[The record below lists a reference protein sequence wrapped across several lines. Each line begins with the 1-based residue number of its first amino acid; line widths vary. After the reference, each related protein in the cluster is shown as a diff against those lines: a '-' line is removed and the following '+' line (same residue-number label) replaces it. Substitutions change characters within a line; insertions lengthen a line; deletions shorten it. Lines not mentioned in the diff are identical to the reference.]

1 MVSNGCEIVATD
13 AEGRW
18 ALPVASG
25 DSIFVIKPPHWSTGR
40 PQGIPRFSYLHQ
52 PAGTP
57 ISQALASPAVSPTG
71 PLPRSIDFPL
81 YRRPEP
87 ARFDALLFADT
98 QAATASELE
107 FVRRD
112 LLQTARGSQAAF
124 AINHGDVM
132 GDDLT
137 LLEPYLAILKETGLE
152 WHHCPG
158 NHDLN
163 LDASGPAFGFE
174 SWKQI
179 IGPTHYA
186 FQYAGALFI
195 LLNNVEYLGQDAIDR
210 DGRRYR
216 GRIGARQLQF
226 VDNLLQRVPEETL
239 VVVSMHIPLVSFDD
253 PDSPC
258 DTTEDRRDLLKLL
271 SRRRHT
277 MSFAGHSHTTEHH
290 DLGREQGFDRNEP
303 HRHCVLTAA
312 SGSWWSGPLDARGV
326 PRADSRDGTPRGF
339 HVLSV
344 DGNRATTRFES
355 LNAET
360 PQQLRV
366 MLRTR
371 DAQDRVHVGA
381 VSRGALSNVELL
393 ANAFD
398 GGPATRVT
406 YEISGAPSAAVEMTK
421 IAATDPYIV
430 ESYERHRA
438 LLKPWVA
445 AAPSSHIWS
454 APLPSGLACGV
465 HEVVVRTTGENGSQH
480 SARFAVDVVNA

>member
-1 MVSNGCEIVATD
+1 M
-13 AEGRW
+13 
-18 ALPVASG
+18 
-25 DSIFVIKPPHWSTGR
+25 
-40 PQGIPRFSYLHQ
+40 
-52 PAGTP
+52 
-57 ISQALASPAVSPTG
+57 VSPTG

-112 LLQTARGSQAAF
+112 LLDHVGRRDALF
-124 AINHGDVM
+124 AINHGDLM
-132 GDDLT
+132 GDDLS
-137 LLEPYLAILKETGLE
+137 LLEPYLAILEETGLE

-163 LDASGPAFGFE
+163 LDASDAAFGFE
-174 SWKQI
+174 AWKQL

-186 FQYAGALFI
+186 FQHAGALFI
-195 LLNNVEYLGQDAIDR
+195 LLNNVEYLGR
-210 DGRRYR
+210 VPSEPEGRRYR
-216 GRIGARQLQF
+216 GRIGARQLRF

-253 PDSPC
+253 PNSPC

-290 DLGREQGFDRNEP
+290 DLGRDQGFDRDEP

-344 DGNRATTRFES
+344 DGNRATTRFEP
-355 LNAET
+355 LTAET
-360 PQQLRV
+360 PQPLRI

-371 DAQDRVHVGA
+371 DAPGCVHTGPVTRA
-381 VSRGALSNVELL
+381 ALPNVE
-393 ANAFD
+393 
-398 GGPATRVT
+398 
-406 YEISGAPSAAVEMTK
+406 APRQCV
-421 IAATDPYIV
+421 
-430 ESYERHRA
+430 
-438 LLKPWVA
+438 
-445 AAPSSHIWS
+445 
-454 APLPSGLACGV
+454 
-465 HEVVVRTTGENGSQH
+465 
-480 SARFAVDVVNA
+480 